1 MADNAKDSNNQT
13 TIGWGL
19 AAMDPHLLNPE
30 DVQSDH
36 RCKETENAIRNTLQ
50 IMREATPFT

>member
-1 MADNAKDSNNQT
+1 MPNLT
-13 TIGWGL
+13 TGPTRLTRIAWGL
-19 AAMDPHLLNPE
+19 ARKDANLLNPE

-50 IMREATPFT
+50 IMREAVPFT